1 MGLRFASMRA
11 SLLLST
17 ALILLPLADATAA
30 DSIEDAMAKAYGGN
44 PTLTAE
50 RANMRAI
57 DENVPQAK
65 ALLRPTVTG
74 QGDVGYA
81 YENTSSSVLG
91 QGSLAPRDVSV
102 GVTQPLW
109 TGGRADAAISQA
121 EFQVKAER
129 ANLLN
134 VEETVLLQ
142 AATAYLD
149 VVRDEALLEIAISN
163 VTVLTQNLKET
174 KAQLAVGVA
183 TQTDLAQAQA
193 SLVQAIAGQEQAQAN
208 LTNSRAQYLQIVG
221 EMPGTVVLPGPVANL
236 PLSQDDAV
244 KLASSNNPQVLTAKA
259 NEEAARAGIDV
270 ASANLMP
277 SLGITGQL
285 LHAEDQQLQG
295 PREDSAQILLTLTV
309 PIYQAGAEYSKIRQ
323 AKESFGDARDQ
334 VDVAV
339 RQAIFAATQ
348 AWQNYQANLA
358 NVSSFESQVKANTIA
373 YQGTVEEQRV
383 GTRTTLDVLNAQ
395 QALITSQANVTT
407 SQHDALVNAYQLKTA
422 VGDMTAQSLSLQV
435 ERYDPTKHYD
445 AVRNQWIGTEPGDP

>member
-1 MGLRFASMRA
+1 MRA
-11 SLLLST
+11 SLFLGT
-17 ALILLPLADATAA
+17 ALILLPLANASA
-30 DSIEDAMAKAYGGN
+30 DTIQDAMAKAYAGN
-44 PTLTAE
+44 PTLGAE

-57 DENVPQAK
+57 DENVPQALS
-65 ALLRPTVTG
+65 LLRPTATG
-74 QGDVGYA
+74 QGDVGFA
-81 YENTSSSVLG
+81 YENTNSTTLG
-91 QGSLAPRDVSV
+91 QGELAPRDVSV
-102 GVTQPLW
+102 GVTQPIW

-149 VVRDEALLEIAISN
+149 VVRDQALLDLAINN
-163 VTVLTQNLKET
+163 VKVLTQNLQET

-193 SLVQAIAGQEQAQAN
+193 SLVQGIAGQEQAQAN
-208 LTNSRAQYLQIVG
+208 LTNSRAEYLQVVG
-221 EMPGTVVLPGPVANL
+221 ELPGTLELPPPVANL

-244 KLASSNNPQVLTAKA
+244 KLASMNNPQVLTAKA
-259 NEEAARAGIDV
+259 NQEAAKAGIDV

-277 SLGITGQL
+277 SLSITGQL
-285 LHAEDQQLQG
+285 LHQEDQQLQS
-295 PREDSAQILLTLTV
+295 PRADSAQVLLTLTV

-323 AKESFGDARDQ
+323 AKESFGDARTQ

-339 RQAIFAATQ
+339 RQAAFAATQ

-358 NVSSFESQVKANTIA
+358 NVTSFESQVKANTIA

-395 QALITSQANVTT
+395 QALYGSQSSVTT

-422 VGDMTAQSLSLQV
+422 IGDMTAMSLNLQV

-445 AVRNQWIGTEPGDP
+445 AVRNKWFGTTPPNTP